1 MLLIGIGVGTWFL
14 LQSPPTLAFGARDWV
29 VVGNLH
35 NLTDDKLYDQSV
47 DSALRISLEQSQYV
61 NVLPELSVQ
70 QTLQRMQLNP
80 DNTDVNRA
88 IGSQVALREGAR
100 AMILPTV
107 ADVGGRVRV
116 TAEVIDPNT
125 QATVYSVSADGI
137 GAQSVLPSLDSVSK
151 QLRGKLGEA
160 LAMVSKQSQPLAQV
174 ATPDLNALRA
184 YSLGQQAYDKADLKS
199 AEAYF
204 NEALKIDPHF
214 ALARIDLAKIFSG
227 EDQPTKALQQ
237 IRAALADRSRL
248 SARDALYADAFA
260 ASFTEPG
267 KSLDK
272 WRLLATVYPDDFSGL
287 SDYAYAL
294 DNYANRYED
303 AIPYLKQARSNKN
316 PHRAAINYLLGV
328 LYAEAGNYKQAVQA
342 FSTSAQQ
349 GAHFQDVLY
358 ASVYAAQ
365 RQFNEAMTL
374 LAKGKASGTGS
385 FDIID
390 SAVSIAMAVDQG
402 DWQRA
407 DKLLAA
413 TRVKAGSLGPRIS
426 GRYIGMALGLQAL
439 DGTAAK
445 KQISAIQ
452 NYLAA
457 EGKALT
463 QADPADRH
471 ELRFQIAF
479 AAYLAARAGD
489 VALAKRALVIAGP
502 TSDADMPIL
511 DNLLNVAQAEIDRAS
526 GKPEDALAILKPLV
540 NGSELYITHVALM
553 DAYADAHDQATALS
567 EARWL
572 SSHRGPAYF
581 EVNAQFMLEPFNVAE
596 SNMALL
602 RAAELAD
609 EQGNK
614 LDAQRSLATFLHA
627 WPQAPQLG
635 WLVPR
640 LRGLK
645 MSDAH

>member
-1 MLLIGIGVGTWFL
+1 
-14 LQSPPTLAFGARDWV
+14 
-29 VVGNLH
+29 
-35 NLTDDKLYDQSV
+35 
-47 DSALRISLEQSQYV
+47 
-61 NVLPELSVQ
+61 
-70 QTLQRMQLNP
+70 
-80 DNTDVNRA
+80 
-88 IGSQVALREGAR
+88 
-100 AMILPTV
+100 
-107 ADVGGRVRV
+107 
-116 TAEVIDPNT
+116 
-125 QATVYSVSADGI
+125 VYSVSADGI
-137 GAQSVLPSLDSVSK
+137 GAPSVLPSLDSVSK